1 MLGSIRARESLSF
14 FRYGNFLAH
23 PSVWD
28 EMSRPDRVRRQRSH
42 AIITGVKYRSC
53 GIYPRGDIPSSSFL
67 NVNASLR
74 ALAQSRL
81 LSHCFGNRRRFSVYF
96 RRVKPEVG
104 LQEREAV
111 NRAGIPKRGGEGR
124 GGTAIRG
131 RIIRVYAGWFI
142 HINVSHC
149 RVRAEMYPRKTKR
162 RGNRGRSLR
171 ANADRGLSAI
181 RP

>member
-1 MLGSIRARESLSF
+1 MPCTNTRPKLFFHEIIGTRIYVISISSKKLCSEAMLGSIRARESLSF
-14 FRYGNFLAH
+14 FRYGNLLAH

-53 GIYPRGDIPSSSFL
+53 GIYPRGDIPSSSFV
-67 NVNASLR
+67 NVNTSLR

-124 GGTAIRG
+124 HGDTGA
-131 RIIRVYAGWFI
+131 
-142 HINVSHC
+142 H
-149 RVRAEMYPRKTKR
+149 YPRLR
-162 RGNRGRSLR
+162 RLVHTY
-171 ANADRGLSAI
+171 
-181 RP
+181 